1 MESRGKARLL
11 VIDDEPAIARYIA
24 RALKHDCDVTT
35 VNSGGDAL
43 SKLDAGESFDV
54 VLCDVM
60 MPEMNGI
67 ELYGILRERYVDLVP
82 RVVFMTGGVFTLD
95 AARFLE
101 GLPNP
106 PIEKPVDKEKLRAMV
121 QSVR

>member
-1 MESRGKARLL
+1 MDEISKARLL
-11 VIDDEPAIARYIA
+11 VIDDEPAVARYIA

-35 VNSGGDAL
+35 VNSGSDAL
-43 SKLDAGESFDV
+43 AQLDGGASFDV

-67 ELYGILRERYVDLVP
+67 ELYGILRERFADLVP
-82 RVVFMTGGVFTLD
+82 RVFFMTGGVFTQE

-101 GLPNP
+101 SLPHP
-106 PIEKPVDKEKLRAMV
+106 PLEKPMDKEKLRAMV

>member
-1 MESRGKARLL
+1 MEAPGKARLL
-11 VIDDEPAIARYIA
+11 VIDDEPAVARYIA
-24 RALKHDCDVTT
+24 RVLKHDCDVTT

-43 SKLDAGESFDV
+43 SRLDSGEQFDV

-67 ELYGILRERYVDLVP
+67 ELYGIIRERHTDLVP
-82 RVVFMTGGVFTLD
+82 RVFFMTGGVFTQE

-101 GLPNP
+101 RLPNP
-106 PIEKPVDKEKLRAMV
+106 PIEKPMYKEKLRAMV